1 MEKKIV
7 LSLFYM
13 GVVTAVVGIIVTT
26 VSYFGFFKREVEEN
40 LAHECHLL
48 AQ

>member
-26 VSYFGFFKREVEEN
+26 VSYFGFFKR
-40 LAHECHLL
+40 
-48 AQ
+48 